1 MNKNGV
7 ELFYFCLLSFLEM
20 QRRKVS
26 KKKKN
31 RRKQAKT
38 GKSVIVPRHLLHH
51 LLHLKITLNYYE
63 YQYVICSVIDVIDKR
78 NETII

>member
-1 MNKNGV
+1 MFVVFPRNATAERLGKEG
-7 ELFYFCLLSFLEM
+7 
-20 QRRKVS
+20 
-26 KKKKN
+26 
-31 RRKQAKT
+31 KQAKT
-38 GKSVIVPRHLLHH
+38 GKNVIVPKHLLHH

>member
-1 MNKNGV
+1 
-7 ELFYFCLLSFLEM
+7 M
-20 QRRKVS
+20 QRRNIS
-26 KKKKN
+26 KKKEN
-31 RRKQAKT
+31 RQKQAKT
-38 GKSVIVPRHLLHH
+38 GKNVIVPKHLLHH

>member
-1 MNKNGV
+1 MYDFFRFV
-7 ELFYFCLLSFLEM
+7 
-20 QRRKVS
+20 RRTSQKLKARNVPKV
-26 KKKKN
+26 
-31 RRKQAKT
+31 AKT

-63 YQYVICSVIDVIDKR
+63 YQYVICSVIDVIDKH

>member
-7 ELFYFCLLSFLEM
+7 ELFYFLFAVFPRNATAESLE
-20 QRRKVS
+20 KEE
-26 KKKKN
+26 
-31 RRKQAKT
+31 KQAKT

-78 NETII
+78 NKTII

>member
-1 MNKNGV
+1 MNKKRCRTF
-7 ELFYFCLLSFLEM
+7 LFLFAVFPRNATAESLE
-20 QRRKVS
+20 KEE
-26 KKKKN
+26 
-31 RRKQAKT
+31 KQAKT